1 MGTADEGSFLELL
14 IANERIL
21 QWMEELDKYK
31 NEKSKYVC
39 GTRRGLRC
47 LRNRA

>member
-21 QWMEELDKYK
+21 QWADDLEKYK
-31 NEKSKYVC
+31 NENLKYVD
-39 GTRRGLRC
+39 
-47 LRNRA
+47 AI

>member
-21 QWMEELDKYK
+21 QWADELDKYK
-31 NEKSKYVC
+31 NETSKYVDA
-39 GTRRGLRC
+39 T
-47 LRNRA
+47 